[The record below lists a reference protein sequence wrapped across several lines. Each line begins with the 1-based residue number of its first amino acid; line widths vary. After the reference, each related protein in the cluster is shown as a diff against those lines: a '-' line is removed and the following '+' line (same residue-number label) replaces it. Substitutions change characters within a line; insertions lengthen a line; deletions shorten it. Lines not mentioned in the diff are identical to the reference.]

1 MDRPPVDPLFG
12 EMLRQLR
19 IERGLSLRG
28 LGGQAHRAKSHLH
41 DLETGRKAPTA
52 QVAADLDRV
61 LNAGGRLAELGPS
74 APVASDADETA
85 AEAAAA
91 ELKQRIEA
99 SDVSAGTLDRLE
111 AVADEQAV
119 AYPSTHPA
127 VLLARVRRH
136 VTAVGPLF
144 DARMTLRQ
152 RQRLTV
158 AAGWLSLLAA
168 TLQIDLRARSAARA
182 TLDTASAMAD
192 QSGHAELRAWCVETR
207 AWAVLIV
214 GEHRRALEL
223 SRQAQA
229 MAPRGSSAYIQSTA
243 QEGRAWARL
252 GERGRTR
259 DVLDR
264 LEKLTSSLA
273 VPDRPEH
280 HYRYDPSKA
289 LSYTATTLAWAG
301 DPAAELY
308 ARALVA
314 DLDGGPR
321 KRRAELA
328 RLDLALALLM
338 ADKPDEA
345 AATAA
350 AAIES
355 GWLVPSTWWRATEV
369 LAGVEAVGIREA
381 RDLRDV
387 YEAHRPIA

>member
-1 MDRPPVDPLFG
+1 MDRAPVFG
-12 EMLRQLR
+12 ELLRQLR
-19 IERGLSLRG
+19 QERGLSLRA
-28 LGGQAHRAKSHLH
+28 LGSQAHRAKSHLH

-52 QVAADLDRV
+52 QAAADLDRV
-61 LNAGGRLAELGPS
+61 LRAGGRLVELGPPVPTVS
-74 APVASDADETA
+74 APE
-85 AEAAAA
+85 E
-91 ELKQRIEA
+91 ELRQRFEA
-99 SDVSAGTLDRLE
+99 SDVSAGTLERLE
-111 AVADEQAV
+111 AVVDELAV

-127 VLLARVRRH
+127 VLLDRVRRQI
-136 VTAVGPLF
+136 AAIGPLL

-158 AAGWLSLLAA
+158 AAGWLALLAA
-168 TLQIDLRARSAARA
+168 TLQIDLRARPAARA
-182 TLDTASAMAD
+182 TLDTAAALAE
-192 QSGHAELRAWCVETR
+192 QTGHAELRAWCVETR

-214 GEHRRALEL
+214 GEHRRALDL

-229 MAPRGSSAYIQSTA
+229 VAPRGSSAFIQSTA

-252 GERGRTR
+252 GSRGATR
-259 DVLDR
+259 KVLDR
-264 LEKLTSSLA
+264 LEKLTSSLP

-314 DLDGGPR
+314 ELDGGPR

-328 RLDLALALLM
+328 RIDLALALLV

-350 AAIES
+350 AAIAS

-369 LAGVEAVGIREA
+369 LAGVEALGLREA

-387 YEAHRPIA
+387 YEAHRP